1 MSPTRSQ
8 PHRKIYPLRVF
19 GMALGGLAIG
29 GVLYEQQAH
38 WAYWALMGVSSLL
51 WPHLAWWLA
60 RTSRDPYRQERRN
73 LLIDSAIAGAWV
85 PLMHFCLL
93 PSVVLVVITTFDKL
107 STGMKRLWL
116 HSLPG
121 MLGAGLLLT
130 LLLRPQPQL
139 ESSLLVVLCT
149 LPLLIVHAFSVSAAS
164 YRLIRTVSRQ
174 NRELEELRRLDGL
187 SGLCSRAYWQEQAA
201 EALQAHQGGG
211 PAAFMLMVDID
222 HFKPINDRHGHAVG
236 DEVIRAVG
244 AIIRDSVRPQD
255 CAGRYGGDE
264 FVVLCC
270 GGSSAD
276 AWAVAQRIRERV
288 GAWRSHGV
296 PQLRLSASI
305 GIAVAVPEHRSL
317 LDWTRDA
324 DAALYRAKHEGRD
337 RVAGGLEDSA
347 THGSPAE
354 SAAATLP
361 R

>member
-1 MSPTRSQ
+1 MPPTRSQ
-8 PHRKIYPLRVF
+8 PYRQIYPLRVI

-38 WAYWALMGVSSLL
+38 WAYWALMVASCLV

-60 RTSRDPYRQERRN
+60 RTSRDPYRQERGN

-107 STGMKRLWL
+107 NTGMKRLWL

-130 LLLRPQPQL
+130 LLLRPQPRL
-139 ESSLLVVLCT
+139 ESPLLVVLCT
-149 LPLLIVHAFSVSAAS
+149 LPLLVVHAFSVSAAS

-174 NRELEELRRLDGL
+174 NRALEELQRLDGL

-201 EALQAHQGGG
+201 EALQAYQGGG

-222 HFKPINDRHGHAVG
+222 HFKPINDLHGHAVG

-244 AIIRDSVRPQD
+244 ALIRDSVRQQD

-276 AWAVAQRIRERV
+276 AWAVAQRIRERIR
-288 GAWRSHGV
+288 AWRSPSL

-305 GIAVAVPEHRSL
+305 GIAVAGAGQRSL

-337 RVAGGLEDSA
+337 RVAGSQADQ
-347 THGSPAE
+347 GSPAE
-354 SAAATLP
+354 QAAATVP
-361 R
+361 